1 MTQRI
6 VIVEDDADQRNNYQD
21 AIQKKGYEVVAYD
34 NRESALAGF
43 EERGAD
49 LVILDIILKEKTDDE
64 IDKISG
70 LRMGAWDF

>member
-1 MTQRI
+1 MQISETI
-6 VIVEDDADQRNNYQD
+6 TKTPLK
-21 AIQKKGYEVVAYD
+21 KKGYEVVAYD
-34 NRESALAGF
+34 NRESALVGF